1 VKKMGGRNARFRR
14 LGKDFFSQ
22 MARAT
27 PFDTVERG
35 VDLIRT
41 IDGDINHGILLY
53 IAQGKVSCK
62 DELFGLEAC
71 GASHLINHSFFWMV

>member
-1 VKKMGGRNARFRR
+1 
-14 LGKDFFSQ
+14 

-27 PFDTVERG
+27 TFDTVERG

-41 IDGDINHGILLY
+41 IDSDINHGILVY
-53 IAQGKVSCK
+53 IPQGKVSLE

-71 GASHLINHSFFWMV
+71 GASHSIIHCFL